1 MKQEAFAM
9 KHRIGN
15 GPTSNIALGVYALC
29 IAVILVFAAA
39 NLKLLAFAGGVAD
52 DVRLEVEHH
61 LMQAEIDRQIEILV
75 GDQEQISHW
84 DKAVISLGG
93 EIDDDFVNDEIADW
107 LWEDFAIESSVV
119 VKPDNTPLLTVFKDE
134 VMTPADG
141 AAYVARSA
149 DLVEATRSAYFARR
163 KSAGDGFRLAGK
175 PAHPVLPLH
184 AADVRMVDGR
194 FGVVAAQAIVPDDVA
209 VLPDGAPLVML
220 TFKPLSPDYLGDIGR
235 KLGLEDLRVGPVGAV
250 EEGHGSMLINQ
261 VPGQEPLAASW
272 KVEQPSAVI
281 WTRAIAPLAVSVV
294 VVALAMLLVS
304 IRYGRA
310 LRALQQ
316 SEARNHY
323 RAMHDAL
330 TGLPNRLQFDDAL
343 DAIIAK
349 RQQGR
354 CAILCLDLDKFKAV
368 NDTYGHQVGDLVIRT
383 AARRIAD
390 AVGDDGMAARVGGD
404 EFIILLR
411 DKLDRTSVLAR
422 CDRMIASLCEPID
435 FDGGVARIGASIGV
449 AWWPD
454 DALTSKNIIRSA
466 DEALYRAKD
475 NGRGQAWLACDSA
488 GTGSNDAE
496 PAKASSGPVSSG
508 AVAA

>member
-1 MKQEAFAM
+1 MKN
-9 KHRIGN
+9 RIGN
-15 GPTSNIALGVYALC
+15 GPASNIALGVYALC
-29 IAVILVFAAA
+29 IAVIVVFVAA
-39 NLKLLAFAGGVAD
+39 NLKLLAFASGVAD
-52 DVRLEVEHH
+52 DVRLEVEHQ
-61 LMQAEIDRQIEILV
+61 LLQAEIDRQIEILV
-75 GDQEQISHW
+75 RDQQQISHW
-84 DKAVISLGG
+84 DKTVISLSG
-93 EIDDDFVNDEIADW
+93 EIDEDFANDEIADW

-119 VKPDNTPLLTVFKDE
+119 VRPDNTPLLTVFQDD
-134 VMTPADG
+134 VMTPGDG

-163 KSAGDGFRLAGK
+163 KSAGGGFRLAGK
-175 PAHPVLPLH
+175 PAHPVQPLQ
-184 AADVRMVDGR
+184 AADVRIVEGQ
-194 FGVVAAQAIVPDDVA
+194 FGVVVAQAIVPDDVA

-220 TFKPLSPDYLGDIGR
+220 TFKPLTPEYLRDVGR
-235 KLGLEDLRVGPVGAV
+235 KLGLEELRITPVGAV
-250 EEGHGSMLINQ
+250 GEGHGSMQINK
-261 VPGQEPLAASW
+261 VPGEQSLAASW
-272 KVEQPSAVI
+272 KVERPSVII
-281 WTRAIAPLAVSVV
+281 WTRAIGPLVVSLV

-304 IRYGRA
+304 MRYGRA

-316 SEARNHY
+316 SEARNHH

-330 TGLPNRLQFDDAL
+330 TGLPNRLQFDEAL

-368 NDTYGHQVGDLVIRT
+368 NDTYGHQVGDLVIKT

-435 FDGGVARIGASIGV
+435 FDGGEARIGASIGV

-475 NGRGQAWLACDSA
+475 NGRGQAWLACDSGA
-488 GTGSNDAE
+488 TGSPASE
-496 PAKASSGPVSSG
+496 PAIASSGPVPGG